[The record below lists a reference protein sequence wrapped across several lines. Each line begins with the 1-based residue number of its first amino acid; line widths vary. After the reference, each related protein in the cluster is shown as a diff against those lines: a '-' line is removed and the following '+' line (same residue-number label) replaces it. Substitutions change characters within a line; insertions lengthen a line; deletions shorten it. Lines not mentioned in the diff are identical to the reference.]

1 MHIVNDG
8 LWFGLVLF
16 FLLCFDFLF
25 LACAH
30 LSGCMYRCQG
40 KKTLRDRN
48 NIRNNIR
55 EMTHKANSF
64 KHDWA
69 IVGEVAGSYRKV
81 A

>member
-1 MHIVNDG
+1 MSREK
-8 LWFGLVLF
+8 
-16 FLLCFDFLF
+16 
-25 LACAH
+25 A
-30 LSGCMYRCQG
+30 
-40 KKTLRDRN
+40 LRDRN
-48 NIRNNIR
+48 NIS

>member
-1 MHIVNDG
+1 M
-8 LWFGLVLF
+8 
-16 FLLCFDFLF
+16 
-25 LACAH
+25 
-30 LSGCMYRCQG
+30 SRE
-40 KKTLRDRN
+40 KTLRDRN